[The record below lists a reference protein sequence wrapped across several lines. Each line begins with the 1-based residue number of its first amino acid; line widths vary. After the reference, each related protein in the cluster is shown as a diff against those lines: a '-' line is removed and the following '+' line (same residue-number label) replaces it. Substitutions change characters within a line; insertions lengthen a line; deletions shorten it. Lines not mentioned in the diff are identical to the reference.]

1 MAENNIRV
9 RADLN
14 PDAIDNADHD
24 DGNQDPP
31 NLPQNAQNV
40 FVPPAAPG
48 AAQMTLAF
56 KVEQSKIPEYFGQ
69 KGKDNITAIVFIRK
83 IDDLART
90 NRWNDMTTYA
100 NVANNLKGFAEIGSS
115 RRWRCWTGRRPSSHG
130 QI

>member
-14 PDAIDNADHD
+14 PDAIQVDQDDHD

-31 NLPQNAQNV
+31 NPPQNV
-40 FVPPAAPG
+40 VVPPAAPG
-48 AAQMTLAF
+48 AAQTTPAF

-69 KGKDNITAIVFIRK
+69 KGKDNITAIVLIRK

-90 NRWNDMTTYA
+90 NRWNDTTTYA
-100 NVANNLKGFAEIGSS
+100 NVANNLKGFA
-115 RRWRCWTGRRPSSHG
+115 
-130 QI
+130 